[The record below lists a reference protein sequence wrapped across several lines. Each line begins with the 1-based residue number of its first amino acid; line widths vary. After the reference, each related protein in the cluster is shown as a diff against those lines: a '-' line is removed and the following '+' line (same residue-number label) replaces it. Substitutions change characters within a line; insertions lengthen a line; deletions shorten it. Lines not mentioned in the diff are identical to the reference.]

1 MNAVADAVNIARIAG
16 VPEGGEMAKVGPGGE
31 EELEG
36 DVLRSGWVIDEDVR
50 LVVGG
55 DSGA

>member
-1 MNAVADAVNIARIAG
+1 MNAVADTMNIARITG

-36 DVLRSGWVIDEDVR
+36 DALWSGWVIDEDVR
-50 LVVGG
+50 LIVGG
-55 DSGA
+55 DSRA